1 MMNTR
6 LFPPH
11 KRRGLLLHGLLL
23 TGLLATSAWAFINLS
38 QQVLDLNF
46 AMFLIIGLVA
56 FVPVPL
62 LAYRTYALFRAKYI
76 LNRDSLELRW
86 GLRDEDIPLA
96 DIEWVRPMSDLAH
109 PLQVPAS
116 MLPGA
121 VLGLRR
127 HRDLGI
133 VEFIASEKNDLL
145 LVATPRRVYAIS
157 PAQPEEFTQTFSR
170 AVELGSLSTAQAKS
184 IYPSFVLALAWR
196 SALARYLWLAT
207 LLLNVGLIVW
217 TSLLI
222 PTVARVNFAVGRS
235 AAAGAVPSTQLVI
248 LPLLSALLSL
258 TGWGAGLYYFRW
270 EQQRVLS
277 MVIWASS
284 TLMSFSFLLAVLFV
298 ITTPV

>member
-1 MMNTR
+1 MNTR
-6 LFPPH
+6 LFPPY

-23 TGLLATSAWAFINLS
+23 TGLMATSAWALINLA
-38 QQVLDLNF
+38 QQALDLNF
-46 AMFLIIGLVA
+46 AILLIVGLVA
-56 FVPVPL
+56 FVPVPR
-62 LAYRTYALFRAKYI
+62 LAYLTYALFRAKYI

-86 GLRDEDIPLA
+86 GLRDEAIPLM

-109 PLQVPAS
+109 PLTVPAS

-145 LVATPRRVYAIS
+145 LVATARRVYAIS
-157 PAQPEEFTQTFSR
+157 PAQPVEFIQTFSR

-184 IYPSFVLALAWR
+184 VYPSFVLAQAWR
-196 SALARYLWLAT
+196 SILVRYLWLAT
-207 LLLNVGLIVW
+207 LLLNIGLIVW

-222 PTVARVNFAVGRS
+222 PSLARVNFAVGRGDTTGS
-235 AAAGAVPSTQLVI
+235 VPSTQLVI
-248 LPLLSALLSL
+248 LPLLSAFLSL
-258 TGWGAGLYYFRW
+258 IGWGAGLYYFRW

-277 MVIWASS
+277 VVIWASG
-284 TLMSFSFLLAVLFV
+284 TLMSLSFLLAVLFI
-298 ITTPV
+298 ITTPI